1 MRAPSAA
8 AVRHE
13 LVLVGGG
20 HAHVQVLR
28 RWAMAPVPGVH
39 LTLVVD
45 HPIAVYSGMVPGF
58 LAGQYAASDLE
69 IDVRPL
75 AMRAGARCILAPAT
89 GLDAGGGQLHLAG
102 RPPVAYDT
110 VSFDVGSTVAGQDI
124 PGVREHAVATRP
136 IGEF

>member
-1 MRAPSAA
+1 MHGPSTA

-58 LAGQYAASDLE
+58 LAGQYAAPELE

-75 AMRAGARCILAPAT
+75 AMRAGARCVVAAAT
-89 GLDAGGGQLHLAG
+89 GLDAGDGRLHLAG

-110 VSFDVGSTVAGQDI
+110 ASSDVGPAVAGPDL
-124 PGVREHAVATRP
+124 PGA
-136 IGEF
+136 